1 LIAPPGFCKDR
12 WITAAVV
19 DHADAVYHQGTVW
32 PWLIGPFV
40 EALLRVDRLVLAGR
54 QRPDRAHPAEREWA

>member
-1 LIAPPGFCKDR
+1 MDYWCCR
-12 WITAAVV
+12 AAR
-19 DHADAVYHQGTVW
+19 DAVYHQGTVW

-54 QRPDRAHPAEREWA
+54 QRPDRAHPAEPEWA